1 MAQRQGKC
9 INFGLCTMADSR
21 EAITLPEGE
30 DFSCPECGK
39 MLTELEGKG
48 GGGGSKGPGKSKL
61 ALAGLA
67 VVLLAVGG
75 YFLLKDDEEPKKKTD
90 TVEDQQ
96 KTQEDAQKKAQED
109 AQKKA
114 QEDAQRLQQEQQ
126 LKEQQLKEQ
135 QQREQQAQLEKEQ
148 AKQEKLKVRHAKDS
162 KKIADTSDVK
172 VEEPKY
178 NGPSSGTIIWEGN
191 VHGTEFVT
199 IENGSAN
206 KGALVSG
213 KLPGI
218 PVLIQPQNPK
228 KVGIAGAPGPENK
241 YQRVTLRVQGNG
253 EMKVVLNWSLP

>member
-1 MAQRQGKC
+1 MPQRQGKC

-39 MLTELEGKG
+39 MLSELEGKGGG

-75 YFLLKDDEEPKKKTD
+75 YFMLKPEPDPKPVPDPTPIPAPVPTPTPNPTPAPTPAPTPEPTPTPTPTPTPEPTPVPVPKPVPTPKPKPKPIPKPTPEPEPK
-90 TVEDQQ
+90 
-96 KTQEDAQKKAQED
+96 QEAYA
-109 AQKKA
+109 
-114 QEDAQRLQQEQQ
+114 
-126 LKEQQLKEQ
+126 
-135 QQREQQAQLEKEQ
+135 
-148 AKQEKLKVRHAKDS
+148 
-162 KKIADTSDVK
+162 
-172 VEEPKY
+172 
-178 NGPSSGTIIWEGN
+178 GPSAGTIVWEGN

-199 IENGSAN
+199 IDNGSASR
-206 KGALVSG
+206 GVLVSG
-213 KLPGI
+213 KLPGV

>member
-1 MAQRQGKC
+1 
-9 INFGLCTMADSR
+9 MADSR

-39 MLTELEGKG
+39 MLTEVEGK
-48 GGGGSKGPGKSKL
+48 GGGGSKGPGKSKV

-75 YFLLKDDEEPKKKTD
+75 YFLLTSDEDTKKKTD
-90 TVEDQQ
+90 TVVEDQKKKQ
-96 KTQEDAQKKAQED
+96 DDSQKKAQED
-109 AQKKA
+109 AQKKS

-126 LKEQQLKEQ
+126 LKEQQAKEQ
-135 QQREQQAQLEKEQ
+135 QQREQQQREQQQREQRAQLEREQ
-148 AKQEKLKVRHAKDS
+148 LLKQEKLKVRRTQESRKT
-162 KKIADTSDVK
+162 ADVADVAT

-178 NGPSSGTIIWEGN
+178 NGPSSGTIVWEGA

-199 IENGSAN
+199 IDNGSAN

>member
-48 GGGGSKGPGKSKL
+48 GGGGGKGAGKSKL
-61 ALAGLA
+61 VLAGLA
-67 VVLLAVGG
+67 VALLAVGG
-75 YFLLKDDEEPKKKTD
+75 YFLLVPDDDSTKKKTD
-90 TVEDQQ
+90 GVEDQKKGDDDARKKADEDARKKAEEDTQ
-96 KTQEDAQKKAQED
+96 RKAQEDADKKAQED
-109 AQKKA
+109 L
-114 QEDAQRLQQEQQ
+114 RRQQEQA
-126 LKEQQLKEQ
+126 K
-135 QQREQQAQLEKEQ
+135 LEKEEQ
-148 AKQEKLKVRHAKDS
+148 ERVRREKLKVRKEG
-162 KKIADTSDVK
+162 KKTEVSDV
-172 VEEPKY
+172 VGNDTKY
-178 NGPSSGTIIWEGN
+178 TGPSAGTIVWEGN

-199 IENGSAN
+199 IDNGSAN
-206 KGALVSG
+206 RGALVSG
-213 KLPGI
+213 KLPGV